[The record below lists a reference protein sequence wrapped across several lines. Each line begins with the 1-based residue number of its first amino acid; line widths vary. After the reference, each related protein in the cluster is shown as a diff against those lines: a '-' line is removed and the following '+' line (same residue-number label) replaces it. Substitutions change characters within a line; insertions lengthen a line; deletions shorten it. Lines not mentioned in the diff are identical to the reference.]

1 MTFEDCD
8 DGTCMHD
15 VAVSVADQLREPLRE
30 LFFSQHRRA
39 QELDGGLENATL
51 AGLTLLWLES
61 VHAVFGTTDYESAIR
76 LVSEIRPDDK
86 RVCREMSQAACD
98 FLRRSQWMPVKKR
111 RKK

>member
-1 MTFEDCD
+1 MNFDECD
-8 DGTCMHD
+8 DETCMHD
-15 VAVSVADQLREPLRE
+15 IAVSIAEELREPLRE
-30 LFFSQHRRA
+30 TYRA
-39 QELDGGLENATL
+39 QYQRAAELEGGLENATL

-61 VHAVFGTTDYESAIR
+61 VHAVFGTTSYESAIR
-76 LVSEIRPDDK
+76 LVSEIRPSEK

>member
-1 MTFEDCD
+1 MEFDEF
-8 DGTCMHD
+8 DGETSMHD

-51 AGLTLLWLES
+51 AGLTLLWLEA

-76 LVSEIRPDDK
+76 LVSEIRPSNK
-86 RVCREMSQAACD
+86 QVCKEMSQAASD
-98 FLRRSQWMPVKKR
+98 FLRRSKWMPIKKR
-111 RKK
+111 RGK